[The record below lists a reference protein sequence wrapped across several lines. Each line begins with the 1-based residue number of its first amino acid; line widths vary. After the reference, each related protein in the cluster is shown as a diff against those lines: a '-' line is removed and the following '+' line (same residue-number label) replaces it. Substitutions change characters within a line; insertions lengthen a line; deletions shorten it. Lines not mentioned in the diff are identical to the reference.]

1 MSFRIHALP
10 VESFAPL
17 FALSDPEL
25 RARDIRR
32 VVADGRPVYPCRVS
46 LQDADEGDRLLLLP
60 YDHHR
65 VDTPYRA
72 SGPIYVREAATQAS
86 PGVGEV
92 PALLRTR
99 LLSLRAYDAR
109 GMMVWPM
116 CARGRSWRPAS
127 PSCSRWSASTTCTC
141 ITRNPAAM
149 PAGSS
154 APEPQRSDSAPRMIR
169 ALR

>member
-10 VESFAPL
+10 RDLFSPL
-17 FALSDPEL
+17 FALPDDAL

-46 LQDADEGDRLLLLP
+46 LQDAGEGERLLLLP
-60 YDHHR
+60 HAHHV

-72 SGPIYVREAATQAS
+72 SGPVYVREAATEAT
-86 PGVGEV
+86 PDAGEV

-109 GMMVWPM
+109 GMMVW
-116 CARGRSWRPAS
+116 ADVRPG
-127 PSCSRWSASTTCTC
+127 TELE
-141 ITRNPAAM
+141 
-149 PAGSS
+149 AGLDELF
-154 APEPQRSDSAPRMIR
+154 ALERTDYVHLHYAKPGCYACR
-169 ALR
+169 AVRA